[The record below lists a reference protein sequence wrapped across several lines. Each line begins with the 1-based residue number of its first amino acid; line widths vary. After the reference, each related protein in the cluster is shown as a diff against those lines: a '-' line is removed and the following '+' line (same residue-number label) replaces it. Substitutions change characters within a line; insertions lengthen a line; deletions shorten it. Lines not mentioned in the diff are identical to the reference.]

1 MQIKHSFHS
10 LRVKDVE
17 SRACRSLARPSVGDE
32 IARSFLL
39 SIRQQQRYTP
49 RSHAGTAT
57 SSDFNDLFL
66 VCEDASNIRE
76 NPISMGNIG
85 ESVSE
90 GLNRDRTRVRRDSLL
105 VFRVRGKG
113 FACIEHRHSRKP
125 AFRAHGGGFLFFSP
139 ISSVNRACARVP
151 PRSGGNADERANQ
164 SAMTLPEETAA
175 RAARA
180 RDKSARKR
188 ADGNNEGSINRGTN
202 RAHGSVRKKCAAR
215 SIELRAIHGSTLV
228 THRGALSLSYFLF
241 SSSDTLPARRKTR
254 RPGGMPQAEMGFP
267 NREGGQAGRQGR
279 HSTRALS
286 RRGFRGRVE
295 AGSAP
300 ADSETPPPHPTP
312 RRCVVAGVRHADRR
326 A

>member
-1 MQIKHSFHS
+1 
-10 LRVKDVE
+10 
-17 SRACRSLARPSVGDE
+17 
-32 IARSFLL
+32 
-39 SIRQQQRYTP
+39 
-49 RSHAGTAT
+49 
-57 SSDFNDLFL
+57 
-66 VCEDASNIRE
+66 
-76 NPISMGNIG
+76 MGNIG

-300 ADSETPPPHPTP
+300 ADSETPPPPIPP
-312 RRCVVAGVRHADRR
+312 RGDVSSPVSDMRIDVREDCKIARSLARGTR
-326 A
+326 ARSWL